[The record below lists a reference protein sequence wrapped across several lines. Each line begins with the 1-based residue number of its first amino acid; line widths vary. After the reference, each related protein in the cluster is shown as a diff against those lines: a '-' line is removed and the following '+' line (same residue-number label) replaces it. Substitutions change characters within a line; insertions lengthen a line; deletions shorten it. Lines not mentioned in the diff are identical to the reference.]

1 MDPIPRC
8 FRALATL
15 GHALC
20 SAALLGGPTG
30 RLLAQ
35 APAPLDLPGAMAMAR
50 AAGPLR
56 QMADAR
62 QQVGQGRAREVGQ
75 WLNPTVEWRRENLGS
90 DLLPDIFTT
99 FYVPIDLSGRRVAQR
114 QAATAAR
121 QRADA
126 EAEGD
131 RLGADLEVIRSWLR
145 AAAAQQTL
153 GILTAQTE
161 ALQEIARSDAARA
174 AEGLV
179 AEVVAVRTALEA
191 DRARVALASAVGE
204 LAQARTQLARYLG
217 RAEHELPL
225 LASLEAPTL
234 PAAPDSGTAQARARQ
249 RPDVRAREAAVQE
262 AQRRLAIEQRGVFGE
277 LQLQGGTKQTSG
289 VMTGQ
294 VGVAMPMPLFNRNGG
309 ARQRVAGELAEAR
322 ALRDDLRRALDG
334 LVNAARRSYGA
345 VRDASATV
353 GTFERRGM
361 DVAQSARVAYREG
374 HITLTEWLDAE
385 RASADARQAQL
396 RWATEAWLTRLE
408 LERAIGARLDAASPL
423 DLPLLSSPSAG
434 S

>member
-8 FRALATL
+8 FRVLAAL

-30 RLLAQ
+30 RLHAQ

-56 QMADAR
+56 QVAEAR

-114 QAATAAR
+114 KAATAAR

-145 AAAAQQTL
+145 AAAAQQTF

-234 PAAPDSGTAQARARQ
+234 PAAPDSVTAQARARQ

>member
-1 MDPIPRC
+1 
-8 FRALATL
+8 
-15 GHALC
+15 
-20 SAALLGGPTG
+20 
-30 RLLAQ
+30 
-35 APAPLDLPGAMAMAR
+35 MAMAR

-56 QMADAR
+56 QVVEAR

-99 FYVPIDLSGRRVAQR
+99 FYVPIDLSGRRIAQR

-145 AAAAQQTL
+145 AAAAQQTH
-153 GILTAQTE
+153 GILTSQTE

-191 DRARVALASAVGE
+191 DRARVALAAATGE

-217 RAEHELPL
+217 RAESDLPA
-225 LASLEAPTL
+225 LAPIALPAL
-234 PAAPDSGTAQARARQ
+234 PAAPDSAAAHERARQ
-249 RPDVRAREAAVQE
+249 RPELRAREAAVLE
-262 AQRRLAIEQRGVFGE
+262 AQRRLAMEQRSVFGE

-294 VGVAMPMPLFNRNGG
+294 LGVAMPMPLFNRNGG

-334 LVNAARRSYGA
+334 LVNAARRSYSA
-345 VRDASATV
+345 LREASASV
-353 GTFERRGM
+353 GTFERRGV
-361 DVAQSARVAYREG
+361 DVAESARVAYREG

-396 RWATEAWLTRLE
+396 RWATDAWLARLE
-408 LERAIGARLDAASPL
+408 LERAIGARLDASSPL